1 MEEAKRAKT
10 EVKQSKTDIPQS
22 LEFDMH
28 SKISMIQSS
37 TPPNSTDPTVNMI
50 LNTWNNSKVMHT
62 KQAMS
67 GLTVDELRKI
77 ISITASGNS
86 PFKYEAIS
94 KVFFARE
101 LKEITSKKKQMTI
114 CEDLLIATTQ
124 FLLNH
129 QFMSSGGTMSWA
141 TDEDTSLA
149 GASTKLIATG
159 SYEAGRSST
168 T

>member
-1 MEEAKRAKT
+1 
-10 EVKQSKTDIPQS
+10 
-22 LEFDMH
+22 
-28 SKISMIQSS
+28 
-37 TPPNSTDPTVNMI
+37 
-50 LNTWNNSKVMHT
+50 MHT

-67 GLTVDELRKI
+67 GLTIEDLSKI

-101 LKEITSKKKQMTI
+101 YMEITTKKKQMTI
-114 CEDLLIATTQ
+114 CEDLLLITTK
-124 FLLNH
+124 FLLNK
-129 QFMSSGGTMSWA
+129 QFMNPGGAMSWA

-149 GASTKLIATG
+149 GATAKLIATG

-168 T
+168 TEASPALLTD